1 VVYPPYYEDEVKPDM
16 RKRRAEKRQLA
27 SDPKFRSL
35 LVTRFVNCL
44 FRKGKKSVG
53 ERILYHALDLIEE
66 RSDNSGLEVF
76 EKALDNVKP
85 VVKVRSRRV
94 GGATYQ
100 VPEEVRPD
108 ERLALSIR
116 WLIVFA
122 KERGEKTMAERLA
135 GEFMDAANGQGRAMQ
150 RREETHRMADANRA
164 FAHYRW

>member
-1 VVYPPYYEDEVKPDM
+1 
-16 RKRRAEKRQLA
+16 
-27 SDPKFRSL
+27 
-35 LVTRFVNCL
+35 
-44 FRKGKKSVG
+44 
-53 ERILYHALDLIEE
+53 LYQAFDLIQE
-66 RSDNSGLEVF
+66 RSGNEGLEIF
-76 EKALDNVKP
+76 EKAVDNVKP

-116 WLIVFA
+116 WLIQFA
-122 KERGEKTMAERLA
+122 RERGEKTMAQRLA
-135 GEFMDAANGQGRAMQ
+135 GEFIDAAGGQGRAMQ

>member
-1 VVYPPYYEDEVKPDM
+1 M
-16 RKRRAEKRQLA
+16 RKRRAEKRQILG
-27 SDPKFRSL
+27 DPKYHSV

-44 FRKGKKSVG
+44 FRNGKKSVA
-53 ERILYHALDLIEE
+53 ERLLYQALDMIQE
-66 RSDNSGLEVF
+66 RSGNDGLEIF
-76 EKALDNVKP
+76 EKAVDNVKP

-116 WLIVFA
+116 WLIQFA
-122 KERGEKTMAERLA
+122 RERGEKTMAQRLA
-135 GEFMDAANGQGRAMQ
+135 GEFMDAAGGQGRAMQ

>member
-1 VVYPPYYEDEVKPDM
+1 M
-16 RKRRAEKRQLA
+16 RKRRAEKRQLRP
-27 SDPKFRSL
+27 DPKYHSVL
-35 LVTRFVNCL
+35 ITRFVNCL
-44 FRKGKKSVG
+44 FKEGKKSVG
-53 ERILYHALDLIEE
+53 EQLLYQALDIIKS
-66 RSDNSGLEVF
+66 RSGNEGVEIF
-76 EKALDNVKP
+76 EKAVDNVKP

-116 WLIVFA
+116 WLILFA
-122 KERGEKTMAERLA
+122 RERGEKTMAQRLA
-135 GEFMDAANGQGRAMQ
+135 GEFIDAAGGQGRAMQ

>member
-1 VVYPPYYEDEVKPDM
+1 M
-16 RKRRAEKRQLA
+16 RKRRAEKRQLPG
-27 SDPKFRSL
+27 DPKYHSV

-44 FRKGKKSVG
+44 FRNGKKSIA
-53 ERILYHALDLIEE
+53 ESLLYQAFDLVQE
-66 RSDNSGLEVF
+66 RSGNEGLEVF
-76 EKALDNVKP
+76 EKAVDNVKP

-116 WLIVFA
+116 WLIQFA
-122 KERGEKTMAERLA
+122 RERGEKTMAQRLA
-135 GEFMDAANGQGRAMQ
+135 GEFMDAAGGTGRAMQ

>member
-1 VVYPPYYEDEVKPDM
+1 M
-16 RKRRAEKRQLA
+16 RKRRAEKRQLPG
-27 SDPKFRSL
+27 DPRHHSV

-44 FRKGKKSVG
+44 FRDGKKSVA
-53 ERILYHALDLIEE
+53 ERLLYQALDLIQE
-66 RSDNSGLEVF
+66 RSGNDGIEIF
-76 EKALDNVKP
+76 EKAVDNVKP
-85 VVKVRSRRV
+85 AVKVRSRRV

-116 WLIVFA
+116 WLIQFA
-122 KERGEKTMAERLA
+122 RERGEKTMAQRLA
-135 GEFMDAANGQGRAMQ
+135 GEFIDAAGGTGRAMQ

>member
-1 VVYPPYYEDEVKPDM
+1 MYANAFQEFYM

-27 SDPKFRSL
+27 GDPKYHSV

-44 FRKGKKSVG
+44 FGRGKKSTG
-53 ERILYHALDLIEE
+53 ERILYEALDLIKE
-66 RSDNSGLEVF
+66 RSGNEGLEVF
-76 EKALDNVKP
+76 EKAVENVRP
-85 VVKVRSRRV
+85 TIKVRSRRV

-116 WLIVFA
+116 WLIEFA
-122 KERGEKTMAERLA
+122 RARGEKTMAQRLA
-135 GEFMDAANGQGRAMQ
+135 GEFMDASGGQGRAMQ
-150 RREETHRMADANRA
+150 RREETHRMAEANRA